1 MDDNTL
7 YFFIFTLII
16 LFLRDKTLERYID
29 KKHNVIN
36 KKLNA
41 LLDAEGIEY
50 PKAEDISYKAKKAI
64 KGGDRNKA
72 MELILKETECSDA
85 QALALIE
92 KMEKLNPF

>member
-1 MDDNTL
+1 MND
-7 YFFIFTLII
+7 IFYPLLTAII
-16 LFLRDKTLERYID
+16 TTGYGMEKALEKYID
-29 KKHNVIN
+29 KKNSIIH

-41 LLDAEGIEY
+41 LLDVEGIEY

-72 MELILKETECSDA
+72 MELILKETECSNA

>member
-7 YFFIFTLII
+7 YFFIVMLVA
-16 LFLRDKTLERYID
+16 LFLRDKTLERYIN
-29 KKHNVIN
+29 KKNNTIN

-41 LLDAEGIEY
+41 LLDTEGIEY
-50 PKAEDISYKAKKAI
+50 PKVEDISYKAKQAI

-72 MELILKETECSDA
+72 MELILKETECREA

-92 KMEKLNPF
+92 KLEKLNMP